1 MLPANEGGWLA
12 RFRVFET
19 AQFQKDLAQD
29 FSGQQARI
37 QRKLLAQVY
46 PQLRDNPYVGKH
58 IKKLRNYHPET
69 WRYRIG
75 DYRFFYTID
84 DRQQLVLMLAA
95 DARGE
100 AY

>member
-1 MLPANEGGWLA
+1 MRPRNGAASLG
-12 RFRVFET
+12 RFRIFET
-19 AQFQKDLAQD
+19 TQFQKDLAQD

-37 QRKLLAQVY
+37 QHKLVAQVY
-46 PQLRDNPYVGKH
+46 PQLRENPYVGKH
-58 IKKLRNYHPET
+58 IKKLRNYQPET

-84 DRQQLVLMLAA
+84 ARQQSVFMLAA